1 MKQLINTFMVVV
13 ILISVIFPT
22 AISAKV
28 TEETLGY
35 KILAES
41 QNKSE
46 LITAKDFSVIDGDTT
61 DFILDWAEEPSIK
74 ARFLLI
80 DAPEMQNK
88 PYAKEAKNRVRA
100 LLIEA
105 VLIQIEYEG
114 QPKISIKGI

>member
-28 TEETLGY
+28 TEETLGC

-46 LITAKDFSVIDGDTT
+46 LINVRDFSVIDGDTA
-61 DFILDWAEEPSIK
+61 DFILD
-74 ARFLLI
+74 
-80 DAPEMQNK
+80 
-88 PYAKEAKNRVRA
+88 
-100 LLIEA
+100 
-105 VLIQIEYEG
+105 
-114 QPKISIKGI
+114 

>member
-1 MKQLINTFMVVV
+1 MKKIINALIVAV

-28 TEETLGY
+28 TDETLGY
-35 KILAES
+35 NILAES

-46 LITAKDFSVIDGDTT
+46 LITVKDFSVIDGDTA
-61 DFILDWAEEPSIK
+61 DFILDRAEEPSIK

-88 PYAKEAKNRVRA
+88 PYANDAKNRVRA
-100 LLIEA
+100 LIKRLTSSKSTMK
-105 VLIQIEYEG
+105 G
-114 QPKISIKGI
+114 QPKISIKGT

>member
-1 MKQLINTFMVVV
+1 M
-13 ILISVIFPT
+13 
-22 AISAKV
+22 
-28 TEETLGY
+28 
-35 KILAES
+35 
-41 QNKSE
+41 
-46 LITAKDFSVIDGDTT
+46 IDGDTT

-114 QPKISIKGI
+114 PTKDKYQRDLVHVWVDGILLQKILVTEA

>member
-1 MKQLINTFMVVV
+1 MKKIINALIVAV

-28 TEETLGY
+28 TDETLGY

-46 LITAKDFSVIDGDTT
+46 LITVKDFSVIDR
-61 DFILDWAEEPSIK
+61 AEEPSIK

-88 PYAKEAKNRVRA
+88 PYANDAKNRVRA
-100 LLIEA
+100 LIKRLTSSKSTMK
-105 VLIQIEYEG
+105 G
-114 QPKISIKGI
+114 QPKISIKGT

>member
-1 MKQLINTFMVVV
+1 MKKLINTFMVVV
-13 ILISVIFPT
+13 ILISVIFTT

-46 LITAKDFSVIDGDTT
+46 LITVKDFSVIDGDTT
-61 DFILDWAEEPSIK
+61 DFILDRAEEPSIK

-80 DAPEMQNK
+80 DASEMQNK

-100 LLIEA
+100 LLKEA

-114 QPKISIKGI
+114 NQR

>member
-1 MKQLINTFMVVV
+1 MKKIINALIVAV

-28 TEETLGY
+28 TDETLGY

-46 LITAKDFSVIDGDTT
+46 LITVRDFSVIDGDTA
-61 DFILDWAEEPSIK
+61 DFILDRAEEPSIK

-88 PYAKEAKNRVRA
+88 PYANDAKNRVRA
-100 LLIEA
+100 LIKRLTSSKSTMK
-105 VLIQIEYEG
+105 G
-114 QPKISIKGI
+114 QPKISIKGT